1 MRLAPLL
8 FGYVLVVASAAVAD
22 ARHPFSVED
31 LVAFDRISEPAVSP
45 DGSRV
50 VFTVSSLDL
59 DANRR
64 RKDVWIA
71 DVKRGGARRFTAH
84 GSAEAPAFSPDGRW
98 VYFLSARSGAAQV
111 FRIPVD
117 GGEAEPVTR
126 LPLEVGSFRLSPDGT
141 RLAVSLDVF
150 PACPDVECTKKRLE
164 TSAAKKSTGQVFDTL
179 FIRHWDTWSDG
190 RRSHVFVLPASGA
203 GTAVD
208 VMRGLDADCPS
219 KPFGGTE
226 DYVFT
231 PDSRSV
237 VFSARNVG
245 REEPWSTNF
254 DLFVAPAD
262 GSAPPKDFTSANR
275 AWDAAPVFSPDGK
288 TLLYKAMARPGYE
301 ADRWRLV
308 LRDWESGRERFLAD
322 DWDRSA
328 DGTLFSPD
336 GKTLFVTA
344 ENLGNKSL
352 FAIDVATGKTR
363 ALVSHGHVESPRI
376 AGAEIVFS
384 LDTLR
389 SPAELQ
395 RIRFDG
401 TGLAPVT
408 SLNAARLA
416 TVKLGEPEQFTF
428 VGAGGD
434 TVHAWLVKPVDF
446 QPGRR
451 VPLAFL
457 IHGGP
462 QGSFSDDFH
471 YRWNPQVYAGAG
483 YAAVMVD
490 FHGSTGYGQA
500 FTDAIRNDWGGKP
513 FVDLKKGL
521 EAALEKYPF
530 LDGQRAC
537 ALGASYGG
545 YMVNFIAGNWPDA
558 FRCLVTHDGDFD
570 ERSAYFTTEEL
581 WFSEWERLGT
591 PWSNPENYA
600 FQNPI
605 NFVKNWKTPMLVIHG
620 GKDYRVVD
628 TEGISTFTALQ
639 RLNIPSRFLYFPD
652 ENHWVLKPANS
663 ILWHH
668 TVLDWLDE
676 WTKPTAPGGKAK
688 GGAPSSLTPRP

>member
-8 FGYVLVVASAAVAD
+8 FGSVLVVASAALAD

-64 RKDVWIA
+64 RKDVWMA
-71 DVKRGGARRFTAH
+71 DVKRGAARRFTAH

-150 PACPDVECTKKRLE
+150 ASCPDVECTKKRLE

-190 RRSHVFVLPASGA
+190 RRSHVFVLPVSGA

-219 KPFGGTE
+219 KPFGGAE

-254 DLFVAPAD
+254 DLFAAPVD

-275 AWDAAPVFSPDGK
+275 AWDTGPVFSPDGK

-308 LRDWESGRERFLAD
+308 LRDWESGRERFLAE

-328 DGTLFSPD
+328 DGTIFSPD
-336 GKTLFVTA
+336 GRTLFVTA
-344 ENLGNKSL
+344 DDLGNKSL

-363 ALVSHGHVESPRI
+363 ALVSHGRVESPRI
-376 AGAEIVFS
+376 AGSEIVFS

-428 VGAGGD
+428 LGAGGD

-462 QGSFSDDFH
+462 QGSFSDEFH

-483 YAAVMVD
+483 YASVMVD

-545 YMVNFIAGNWPDA
+545 YMVNFIAGNWPDR

-591 PWSNPENYA
+591 PWSSPENYA

-676 WTKPTAPGGKAK
+676 WTKPAAPGSKAK
-688 GGAPSSLTPRP
+688 GGAASSLTPRP